1 MVAESNEMFIASFED
16 LYKGVAWLS
25 LAVCL
30 DCVNELVV
38 VGLQLPVV
46 LVVTY
51 DIRMTYV
58 LMYVVL

>member
-1 MVAESNEMFIASFED
+1 M
-16 LYKGVAWLS
+16 GVAWLS

-51 DIRMTYV
+51 EIRMTYV
-58 LMYVVL
+58 LMYVVLKCDCNALVYIVVS

>member
-1 MVAESNEMFIASFED
+1 M
-16 LYKGVAWLS
+16 GVAWLS

-46 LVVTY
+46 LLVTY
-51 DIRMTYV
+51 EIRMTYV
-58 LMYVVL
+58 LMYVVF